1 MLNRI
6 IARISKPMTFHKI
19 CLLLSC
25 WGVAIEEG
33 VDNTSFSWSWVSSGL
48 WRMWKGN
55 SEQPVASGWNR
66 CISGSTFEQALFLFL
81 DFSFCFF
88 FVRQWIAFPHVPT
101 VAPIW
106 SSYLHSLEAK
116 NTEESPLFKR
126 TFQKHLK
133 SFSSVINAQFFG

>member
-88 FVRQWIAFPHVPT
+88 LYGNESPFPMFQQLRPFGAVTCTPLRPKTQKSPHF
-101 VAPIW
+101 
-106 SSYLHSLEAK
+106 LNGLFK
-116 NTEESPLFKR
+116 NTWKVSVPL
-126 TFQKHLK
+126 
-133 SFSSVINAQFFG
+133 